1 MKRFPSV
8 KKNSEFQVIY
18 RNGTSYANRLLV
30 MYVMKTGEDENRIG
44 ISVSKKVGN
53 SIVRHRLTRLIR
65 ESYRLQE
72 ERFKCGYDIVVIA
85 RTSAREKN
93 YVQIESAL
101 LHLGRLHKIINE
113 G

>member
-44 ISVSKKVGN
+44 ISVSKSGQQCCPP
-53 SIVRHRLTRLIR
+53 
-65 ESYRLQE
+65 SYNKA
-72 ERFKCGYDIVVIA
+72 FKRDFPF
-85 RTSAREKN
+85 K
-93 YVQIESAL
+93 Q
-101 LHLGRLHKIINE
+101 
-113 G
+113 

>member
-53 SIVRHRLTRLIR
+53 SA
-65 ESYRLQE
+65 
-72 ERFKCGYDIVVIA
+72 FND
-85 RTSAREKN
+85 SARNNKAA
-93 YVQIESAL
+93 SF
-101 LHLGRLHKIINE
+101 
-113 G
+113 